1 MVRDCWRA
9 TGEQPFHN
17 QLSVDITFYNGNRR
31 RRDLDNMAKLVL
43 DALNKEAY
51 EDDVQV
57 IELTVRKIQTE
68 RGKAR
73 SIITLQEMI
82 EPPAETML

>member
-1 MVRDCWRA
+1 
-9 TGEQPFHN
+9 
-17 QLSVDITFYNGNRR
+17 
-31 RRDLDNMAKLVL
+31 MAKLVL

-57 IELTVRKIQTE
+57 IELNVRKIFTE
-68 RGKAR
+68 RERAR
-73 SIITLQEMI
+73 SIITLREMI